1 MVVQKQYN
9 LRQWNNAMTDC
20 ISLIE
25 LARFLNKTIYKLQYF
40 VEKPQNKS
48 FFFAATPLF
57 SCLILSLPLLSA
69 DDCVQYS
76 MLFYESMSLATCQKS
91 SSFKKMHKQ
100 WIQDSSE
107 SPRET

>member
-9 LRQWNNAMTDC
+9 MRQWNNAMTDC

-25 LARFLNKTIYKLQYF
+25 LARFLNKTIYKLQHF

-48 FFFAATPLF
+48 FSFVAALLF
-57 SCLILSLPLLSA
+57 SCLILSLTLLSA

-76 MLFYESMSLATCQKS
+76 MLLHENMSPATCQKS
-91 SSFKKMHKQ
+91 SSYYN
-100 WIQDSSE
+100 
-107 SPRET
+107 